1 MTPDPWWAFALDPD
15 ARTDPEANRL
25 RDERGA
31 PLVNAPDAEG
41 RHAFVYADY
50 IGLGPLLSAGT
61 PTSSVPDERV
71 FLGVHQLCEVVFKQ
85 MTFDLAVITATLEA
99 VTARPAAERRALALA
114 EGEVDDEGSPESAHW
129 RPAITAASR
138 LRHCAG
144 RLLPRVMELVGANED
159 GDVLFSSVEFNA
171 FRPHLTPTS
180 GFQTAQLR
188 LVQRGLGKG
197 PLLDLRVFPDETF
210 SHHYSEAPCGH
221 VALAD
226 PVVLR
231 DGAAMASPPPG
242 HPAAAAARLD
252 DAAHALL
259 TALAEGL
266 DRPTDGAPP
275 PAPIPDTDV
284 ERAVDRFRS
293 TLGREAGAHAERAV
307 AAFADDLRA
316 AVGTENAR
324 RAALGPA
331 RLGADALRDEAPESA
346 LVYVLDR
353 VREADDALHGPSSG
367 SFFTVHRRTARR
379 QIADGSGTGGGG
391 MPYLVTSQRYL
402 LPLFPALVAVA
413 G

>member
-1 MTPDPWWAFALDPD
+1 MTADDPWWAFALDPD
-15 ARTDPEANRL
+15 ARADPEANRL
-25 RDERGA
+25 RDADGT
-31 PLVNAPDAEG
+31 PLVNAPGEG
-41 RHAFVYADY
+41 GRLGLDYATY
-50 IGLGPLLSAGT
+50 LGLDRLLSAQR
-61 PTSSVPDERV
+61 PASAVPDERAFV
-71 FLGVHQLCEVVFKQ
+71 VVHQLAELVFKQ
-85 MTFDLAVITATLEA
+85 MTFDLAVITATMEGVAAL
-99 VTARPAAERRALALA
+99 PPAERKAVAYA
-114 EGEVDDEGSPESAHW
+114 EGEVDDERSPESAHW

-159 GDVLFSSVEFNA
+159 GDVLFSSLEFNA

-180 GFQTAQLR
+180 GFQTAQFR

-210 SHHYSEAPCGH
+210 SRHYAQPPCGH

-231 DGAAMASPPPG
+231 DGAPLASPPPG
-242 HPAAAAARLD
+242 HPAARAARLD
-252 DAAHALL
+252 DVAHALL
-259 TALAEGL
+259 TAIAR
-266 DRPTDGAPP
+266 DTSPA
-275 PAPIPDTDV
+275 PAPISDADV
-284 ERAVDRFRS
+284 ERAVERFRA
-293 TLGREAGAHAERAV
+293 TLGEGDAAHEQAAE
-307 AAFADDLRA
+307 AFAGDLRA
-316 AVGTENAR
+316 AVRAENER

-331 RLGADALRDEAPESA
+331 RSGADALRDEAPESA

-353 VREADDALHGPSSG
+353 VRETDDALHGPSSG
-367 SFFTVHRRTARR
+367 TFFSVHRRTARR

-402 LPLFPALVAVA
+402 LPLFPALVAYQDLEL

>member
-1 MTPDPWWAFALDPD
+1 MTPDPWWAFALDPAD
-15 ARTDPEANRL
+15 RTDPDANRL
-25 RDERGA
+25 RSADGA

-41 RHAFVYADY
+41 RHVFHYADY
-50 IGLGPLLSAGT
+50 IGLGEILAAGT

-71 FLGVHQLCEVVFKQ
+71 FLSVHQLCEVVFKQ
-85 MTFDLAVITATLEA
+85 MTFDLAVITATLERVA
-99 VTARPAAERRALALA
+99 ARPIDERRALALA
-114 EGEVDDEGSPESAHW
+114 EGEVDDEGSPESAVW

-138 LRHCAG
+138 LRHAAG
-144 RLLPRVMELVGANED
+144 RLLPRVMELVGANQD

-188 LVQRGLGKG
+188 LVQRGLAKG

-231 DGAAMASPPPG
+231 DGAEVASPPPG
-242 HPAAAAARLD
+242 HPAAQAARLD

-259 TALAEGL
+259 TALAE
-266 DRPTDGAPP
+266 DEAPP
-275 PAPIPDTDV
+275 PPPISDADV
-284 ERAVDRFRS
+284 ERAVSRFTS
-293 TLGREAGAHAERAV
+293 TLGAEAGPHGARAA

-316 AVGTENAR
+316 AVRRENER
-324 RAALGPA
+324 RAELGRA
-331 RLGADALRDEAPESA
+331 RSAGDALRDRSPASA
-346 LVYVLDR
+346 MVYVLDR
-353 VREADDALHGPSSG
+353 VRETDDALHGASADT
-367 SFFTVHRRTARR
+367 FFSVHRRTARR

-402 LPLFPALVAVA
+402 LPLFPALVAW
-413 G
+413 